1 MLLTEAKNLHMEHL
15 EDELINSGQAG
26 QVAITEYLKGIL
38 DLLQGTGTPSKLTV
52 KWDGAP
58 AIICGTNPQNG
69 RFFIGTKSVF
79 AQRSK
84 AAYTPAQIRSFYEGG
99 LGDKMENAFIYLKR
113 LGIKQVLQGDLLFDD
128 DIKQSTG
135 DSITFQ
141 PNTIVYRVDK
151 GTDLYNQ
158 VARARLGIAFHTT
171 YVGDTLA
178 NMDAQFGADI
188 SGLKKTNDVWVDD
201 ATIKNISGTVTLN
214 KQEEL
219 EIRTAIKILGTS
231 KVSPNVWSA
240 MASNTEFIN
249 SFKIFVNSQI
259 KKGVGVTKPT
269 DIIDQ
274 FATFYRARKE
284 KELQGLK
291 QDRAKQMRIQQI
303 KNQLQFL
310 SDNKIGLVSVLN
322 MYNLTIKVKNIILYK
337 LKNIQQI
344 GTFKKTETGL
354 QVTDPEGFVAI
365 NAGGNAVKL
374 VDRLAFSRTN
384 LTTQK
389 NWVK

>member
-1 MLLTEAKNLHMEHL
+1 
-15 EDELINSGQAG
+15 
-26 QVAITEYLKGIL
+26 
-38 DLLQGTGTPSKLTV
+38 
-52 KWDGAP
+52 
-58 AIICGTNPQNG
+58 
-69 RFFIGTKSVF
+69 
-79 AQRSK
+79 
-84 AAYTPAQIRSFYEGG
+84 
-99 LGDKMENAFIYLKR
+99 
-113 LGIKQVLQGDLLFDD
+113 VLQGDLLFDD

-141 PNTIVYRVDK
+141 PNTIVYKVDK

>member
-1 MLLTEAKNLHMEHL
+1 
-15 EDELINSGQAG
+15 
-26 QVAITEYLKGIL
+26 
-38 DLLQGTGTPSKLTV
+38 
-52 KWDGAP
+52 
-58 AIICGTNPQNG
+58 
-69 RFFIGTKSVF
+69 
-79 AQRSK
+79 
-84 AAYTPAQIRSFYEGG
+84 
-99 LGDKMENAFIYLKR
+99 
-113 LGIKQVLQGDLLFDD
+113 
-128 DIKQSTG
+128 
-135 DSITFQ
+135 
-141 PNTIVYRVDK
+141 
-151 GTDLYNQ
+151 
-158 VARARLGIAFHTT
+158 
-171 YVGDTLA
+171 
-178 NMDAQFGADI
+178 
-188 SGLKKTNDVWVDD
+188 
-201 ATIKNISGTVTLN
+201 
-214 KQEEL
+214 
-219 EIRTAIKILGTS
+219 
-231 KVSPNVWSA
+231 